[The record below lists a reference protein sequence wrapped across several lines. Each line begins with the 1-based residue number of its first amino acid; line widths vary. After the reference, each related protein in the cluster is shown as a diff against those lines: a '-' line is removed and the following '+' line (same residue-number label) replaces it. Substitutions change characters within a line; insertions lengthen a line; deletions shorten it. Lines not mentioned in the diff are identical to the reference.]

1 MKSCNISQH
10 ILYKFLCVCV
20 VLQSGV
26 SAGLILFM
34 VLFKATS
41 FVRHLRREHRLEAAA
56 LWEATAS
63 WDIIVWEL
71 EFLGAHGFMDNISCL
86 NLAKRYV

>member
-1 MKSCNISQH
+1 
-10 ILYKFLCVCV
+10 
-20 VLQSGV
+20 
-26 SAGLILFM
+26 M